1 MLFMLFMLFVKRAFC
16 PDLFDHVG
24 KRLDKKGKVN
34 FKIYDATALE
44 ANNCNT
50 HISQYLKK

>member
-34 FKIYDATALE
+34 FKTYDATALE